1 MSVEISENKP
11 RIKHF
16 LLYVIASIASLGGLL
31 SGFDTGVI
39 SGALLYINE
48 TWPLSTLAQGWVVS
62 SALVGAV
69 AGAAVNGVLADVY
82 GRKKVIVATAAVFA
96 VGSVLCGL
104 APSIGWLVAGR
115 IVLGLAIGMVNF
127 VIPLYLSELS
137 PQKVR
142 GMLVSLYQLA
152 ITAGILFSYLI
163 NRIFA
168 LSEYNWRW
176 MLGAGLIPAVIL
188 LVGISFLGD
197 TVKRKQRLFFA
208 KLNRN
213 AMLRRRSG
221 R

>member
-96 VGSVLCGL
+96 VGLKE
-104 APSIGWLVAGR
+104 PSA
-115 IVLGLAIGMVNF
+115 
-127 VIPLYLSELS
+127 
-137 PQKVR
+137 
-142 GMLVSLYQLA
+142 
-152 ITAGILFSYLI
+152 
-163 NRIFA
+163 
-168 LSEYNWRW
+168 
-176 MLGAGLIPAVIL
+176 IPA
-188 LVGISFLGD
+188 G
-197 TVKRKQRLFFA
+197 
-208 KLNRN
+208 
-213 AMLRRRSG
+213 
-221 R
+221 